1 MKRSSQSSPTHRP
14 ALMRTIYFSNRERIM
29 IGDDNIQYMNYL
41 SKKLPPADYT
51 DDESSNRNETRISIG
66 DDANTTKK

>member
-1 MKRSSQSSPTHRP
+1 
-14 ALMRTIYFSNRERIM
+14 M
-29 IGDDNIQYMNYL
+29 IGDDNIQYVNYL